1 MLKLGKA
8 TVEAIEAILNNRG
21 EATVKREKDNGVVVD
36 STRKLKSKEPVAE
49 N

>member
-1 MLKLGKA
+1 MKLGKA

-21 EATVKREKDNGVVVD
+21 EATVKREKDNVVVVD
-36 STRKLKSKEPVAE
+36 ITRKLKSKEPVVE